1 MQGSLL
7 SAAVIWMLGS
17 QATTRSAW
25 LPKSVSTR
33 DILQPPL
40 WGVRGTWLVK
50 GLYGAGLSMAVSIGK
65 FARGGS

>member
-7 SAAVIWMLGS
+7 SAAVMWMLGS

-25 LPKSVSTR
+25 LQKSVSTR

-50 GLYGAGLSMAVSIGK
+50 GLYGAGLLTSVITGQ